1 MSKKVRSLIIS
12 LAVVAVLGGILAGVT
27 VYMNRTAPEEEDP
40 LAGVT
45 QLINV
50 VSGSSEDLEH
60 ITVKNP
66 TDEYDVIY
74 KLNDYDSKVWYVEP
88 LLEAQPMSGSGSSVA
103 SACANINATD
113 KFENVEDMGEYGLA
127 DPAGEVIIDYS
138 DGSQMTVYLG
148 SPVPADGGYYISTDR
163 EPNTVYVLSATSSD
177 VFFQPLT
184 DFLDLQITSYEDQV
198 LANITGFTM
207 SGTLLEEP
215 IQIIKPDELTEVAKL
230 GFNIYDIISPI
241 QVEMK
246 ADVTSN
252 LTLALMSIAA
262 NSALVV
268 NPTEEELETYGMDDP
283 DYVLEVTHP
292 DWEDPLVLKTS
303 KVNGVMYLMRNEEPV
318 IFQVPN
324 EAIVWYGWQ
333 VEDVMSSMVIM
344 PRLGDLS
351 QVEVAFEDTVYQ
363 FDIHTV
369 LSEEKATEGQMI
381 PESVSLGGEEINLA
395 NFQTFY
401 QLMLNCRVD
410 ARSDGGEPEGE
421 PVLTFVYTYAD
432 GGEDRVEFYRTE
444 NRRLY
449 LSLNG
454 APDFFVRDT
463 YYDKVVSEMD
473 NLLND
478 IQVSIDWT

>member
-1 MSKKVRSLIIS
+1 M
-12 LAVVAVLGGILAGVT
+12 
-27 VYMNRTAPEEEDP
+27 
-40 LAGVT
+40 
-45 QLINV
+45 
-50 VSGSSEDLEH
+50 
-60 ITVKNP
+60 
-66 TDEYDVIY
+66 
-74 KLNDYDSKVWYVEP
+74 
-88 LLEAQPMSGSGSSVA
+88 
-103 SACANINATD
+103 
-113 KFENVEDMGEYGLA
+113 
-127 DPAGEVIIDYS
+127 
-138 DGSQMTVYLG
+138 
-148 SPVPADGGYYISTDR
+148 
-163 EPNTVYVLSATSSD
+163 
-177 VFFQPLT
+177 FFQPLT

-252 LTLALMSIAA
+252 LTQALMSIAA